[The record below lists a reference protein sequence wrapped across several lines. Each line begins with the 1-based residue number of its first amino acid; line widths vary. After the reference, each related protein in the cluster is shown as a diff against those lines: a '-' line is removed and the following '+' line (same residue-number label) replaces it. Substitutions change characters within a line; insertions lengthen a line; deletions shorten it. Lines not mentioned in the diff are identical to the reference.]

1 MVELKVKPPATMV
14 ELGSKNANQRN
25 KEKKNLI
32 DLFLL
37 FMQITTYVYSCAS
50 PVKHCNIYI
59 YIYRPHISRPF
70 TGSLLEIDVSQQ
82 DFTTFS
88 QSGGAVSQLTK

>member
-1 MVELKVKPPATMV
+1 MPIKED
-14 ELGSKNANQRN
+14 

-50 PVKHCNIYI
+50 PVKHCNIYIYI